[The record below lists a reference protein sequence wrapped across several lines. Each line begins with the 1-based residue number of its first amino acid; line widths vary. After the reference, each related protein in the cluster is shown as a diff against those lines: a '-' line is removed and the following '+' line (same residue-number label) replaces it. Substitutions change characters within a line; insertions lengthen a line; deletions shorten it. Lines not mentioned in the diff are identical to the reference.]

1 MKPVLA
7 FGRSPFRLIP
17 TAVALVLM
25 AACLLGRDAAH
36 AQTSKAPSARPNDA
50 KPKAQQGEEPE
61 LRGEWRRAGA
71 GFACTVKSRQQIP
84 PEKIPEV
91 LPGACLYLGPF
102 GIGKSATT
110 VKARLGEPHRTVPQQ
125 SGAVAWMYFLEAAGR
140 HPHLAVT
147 VREDRIIALQLTG
160 SVAAKSY
167 GFNSIDLGASTETLI
182 KVFGPAQHLNPSSQ
196 TGADLWSYGPWPFS
210 FEITNDRVSSI
221 RIHDPGSK

>member
-125 SGAVAWMYFLEAAGR
+125 SGAVAWMYFLEAAEHRDTDQGFWPSPASQPEQPDGR
-140 HPHLAVT
+140 GPVVLRALAV
-147 VREDRIIALQLTG
+147 
-160 SVAAKSY
+160 
-167 GFNSIDLGASTETLI
+167 LI
-182 KVFGPAQHLNPSSQ
+182 RDH
-196 TGADLWSYGPWPFS
+196 
-210 FEITNDRVSSI
+210 E
-221 RIHDPGSK
+221 